1 MTFRQQGGQQGE
13 QQGERRQWPRFTL
26 RIFGNYNTCTIA
38 LDMVVMVDC
47 SLVDIGRGG
56 VRVRLRP
63 IRKTVPDVAV
73 GQRIDF
79 KEFLS
84 EEFKPLSG
92 LTGTVQ
98 WWDPAA
104 REFGVRFDESVDE
117 AALAA
122 LADSLPGPDA

>member
-1 MTFRQQGGQQGE
+1 MTRGQADQPR
-13 QQGERRQWPRFTL
+13 GERRHWPRFTL
-26 RIFGNYNTCTIA
+26 RIFGNYNTCTVA

-47 SLVDIGRGG
+47 ALSDVGSGG

-73 GQRIDF
+73 GQRVDF
-79 KEFLS
+79 KAFLS
-84 EEFKPLSG
+84 DDLKPLSG

-104 REFGVRFDESVDE
+104 REFGVRFDEPVDDGTVK
-117 AALAA
+117 ALSSQG
-122 LADSLPGPDA
+122 D